1 MCADD
6 DAGTPGNFE
15 ALVGQGPVT
24 FHSEEHLRTSDRG
37 VAMLRRLLKQQLN
50 LMDECKD
57 LMNVVLGSE
66 DFRVDVTAGNFDS
79 ESGAA

>member
-1 MCADD
+1 
-6 DAGTPGNFE
+6 
-15 ALVGQGPVT
+15 
-24 FHSEEHLRTSDRG
+24 
-37 VAMLRRLLKQQLN
+37 MLRRLLKQQLN

-66 DFRVDVTAGNFDS
+66 DFRVDVMAGNFDS